1 MDWLSI
7 YVLKWMD
14 PNRVSSHSHCYIS
27 LYRQHSYPD
36 HCGKSL
42 CCPFPS
48 DLYNPKK
55 VKTRRLGFILSGVV
69 PSERVLYI
77 FVHGS
82 QESWRV
88 RDPFFRMFGS
98 LEDNCSSDEMFVRT
112 TSTSS
117 SASHS
122 LPEPPIVYFETKR
135 QRAQSKRQWVRE
147 EIWIEEW
154 VVWLAASL
162 LSY

>member
-1 MDWLSI
+1 MSWNEWTQTGSLAIVTAIFHYTDSI
-7 YVLKWMD
+7 AILIIVE
-14 PNRVSSHSHCYIS
+14 NRCAVHFLQIYII
-27 LYRQHSYPD
+27 Q
-36 HCGKSL
+36 
-42 CCPFPS
+42 
-48 DLYNPKK
+48 KK